1 MADFRE
7 ARPEGRKMMTYER
20 FEQLPVWQ
28 AAIGLGRQV
37 YALTANPAFRRQCSL
52 RDQLERAAVSAS
64 NNIAEGF
71 ERGTT
76 RELLTFLYIARGSA
90 GEVRSM
96 LCLLETL
103 PGFENLKSEIPNLK
117 SKRKASPGNCGPG
130 PIPCKTRKSPASAIS
145 LKRPARQPVPA
156 KSANNFWMSFAGFGS
171 HRPAKPALW
180 FKENRG
186 ERPYSGYFRAA
197 STAERPEWS
206 ARHRFWRRRG
216 THFATRRCGRSDCV
230 ASADFLYAGGA
241 GWPG

>member
-103 PGFENLKSEIPNLK
+103 PGFENFKSEAEGVSRQLRAWADSLQNSKIPGQRYLTEK
-117 SKRKASPGNCGPG
+117 ARKA
-130 PIPCKTRKSPASAIS
+130 TRAREEREQFLDELRRLREPSASQT
-145 LKRPARQPVPA
+145 RPVVQ
-156 KSANNFWMSFAGFGS
+156 
-171 HRPAKPALW
+171 
-180 FKENRG
+180 G
-186 ERPYSGYFRAA
+186 EPR
-197 STAERPEWS
+197 
-206 ARHRFWRRRG
+206 
-216 THFATRRCGRSDCV
+216 
-230 ASADFLYAGGA
+230 
-241 GWPG
+241 